1 MEHVK
6 LNNNVEIPI
15 LGLGTFQLN
24 NPEICERSVFEAIKI
39 GYRLI
44 DTAQAYN
51 NEESVGNAIVRC
63 GVPRDQLFITTKVWF
78 RSYEHADAERSILES
93 LRKLKVDYIDLV
105 LLHWPFGNYY
115 AAYRVLE
122 SFYAAKKIRAIG
134 VSNFNP
140 DRLIDLIKFNK
151 VVPVVNQ
158 VETNLLYQ
166 QEDANR
172 WMKKY
177 NVRHQA
183 YAPLGQGK
191 KNQMYE
197 NPALVKIAK
206 KYGKSPQ
213 QIALK
218 FQLQRGI
225 IVIPKSQHVER
236 IRENFSLFD
245 FVLTEAEMKTL
256 RGMDEKVPLTGA
268 PEKPELVETAMTW

>member
-151 VVPVVNQ
+151 VVPAVNQ

-166 QEDANR
+166 QEDSNR

-268 PEKPELVETAMTW
+268 PENPELVETAMTW

>member
-151 VVPVVNQ
+151 VVPAVNQ

>member
-1 MEHVK
+1 
-6 LNNNVEIPI
+6 
-15 LGLGTFQLN
+15 
-24 NPEICERSVFEAIKI
+24 
-39 GYRLI
+39 
-44 DTAQAYN
+44 
-51 NEESVGNAIVRC
+51 VRC

-151 VVPVVNQ
+151 VVPAVNQ

-166 QEDANR
+166 QEDSNR

-268 PEKPELVETAMTW
+268 PENPELVETAMTW